1 MDSDRFD
8 RWTKLFARRMS
19 RRAAAGA
26 LGAMTA
32 AALAQDA
39 VLAETCEPVTR
50 CKIDNVA
57 WCEDV
62 GPIPGG
68 PYPQTWVWLPLPGC
82 TLDGHPNELCYD
94 AFSECRTALGG
105 CVPGI
110 DGWAPG
116 CH

>member
-26 LGAMTA
+26 MGAMTA
-32 AALAQDA
+32 AAFAHNA
-39 VLAETCEPVTR
+39 VLAETCEPITR
-50 CKIDNVA
+50 CKIDNLA

-68 PYPQTWVWLPLPGC
+68 PSHSSGSGFPSLVALL
-82 TLDGHPNELCYD
+82 
-94 AFSECRTALGG
+94 TAT
-105 CVPGI
+105 
-110 DGWAPG
+110 
-116 CH
+116 